1 METQVNCTV
10 SAATAFEP
18 MARVVRGTGTIVCE
32 EQAELSLKVCL
43 YSKGIR
49 ETSWGDP
56 IQCMSI
62 AGSARTTLSTETEV
76 SIARGAPKNYRTV
89 VEAQVNSV
97 DQPVQESAIIT
108 AP

>member
-10 SAATAFEP
+10 SAAMAFEP
-18 MARVVRGTGTIVCE
+18 LARVVRGTGTIVCE

-49 ETSWGDP
+49 ETSWGGP
-56 IQCMSI
+56 IQCISI
-62 AGSARTTLSTETEV
+62 AGSARTTLSTETAV